1 MPSIPRPDGR
11 LSDRQRG
18 ALALVVG
25 TVLVL
30 SPLYVTALHVDGG
43 YRYRTAPVTV

>member
-1 MPSIPRPDGR
+1 MPSIPRPDRR

-30 SPLYVTALHVDGG
+30 NPLYITALHVDGG
-43 YRYRTAPVTV
+43 